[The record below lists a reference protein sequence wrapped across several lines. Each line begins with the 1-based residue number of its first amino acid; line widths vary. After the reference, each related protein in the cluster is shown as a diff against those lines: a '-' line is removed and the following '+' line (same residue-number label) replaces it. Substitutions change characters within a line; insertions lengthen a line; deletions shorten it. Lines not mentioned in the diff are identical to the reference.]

1 MYTTKNMDIKER
13 ISLKL
18 KKILAGMEI
27 AVEDINLEISKD
39 SKHGDLTTNIS
50 MRIAKEL
57 SSNPLDIAKKI
68 VNEFPKDE
76 DILNV
81 EAVSPGFINFFF
93 SNKYLLNILNQVV
106 TDSKYF
112 ELDALTGKR
121 YVIEYSD
128 PNPFK
133 IFHIGHLYTNIVG
146 ESFARL
152 VEALGGSVVRANY
165 QGDVG
170 LHVAKS
176 LWGLQKMLES
186 DGLKFD
192 DLKGRE
198 LVDRVR
204 YLGEAYMLG
213 FKMYDDEKDSEA
225 IAQIKDLNYYIFSL
239 YIPSLEKKNYFN
251 EYERIGIE
259 EMYLLGK
266 EWCLESFNNIFERTY
281 TKFDKSYL
289 ESQVCEK
296 GLDIV
301 AENMVG
307 RGKGLFKRNE
317 GAVIHEGDKER
328 GLHTRVFVNSEGLP
342 TYEAKDLALA
352 LMKFEELQFD
362 ESVIITADE
371 QSSYFKVVLDVL
383 SQLSPE
389 VAKRSKHF
397 SHGMVKL
404 PGAEKMSSRK
414 GKIIEG
420 EWLLD
425 ETKKKVEEVMKRSG
439 KWKGEEIEKIS
450 EDISVGAVKYLFV
463 KVSLGKDVIF
473 NFDNAVNFDGDSG
486 PYLQYVYA
494 RCSSLLG
501 DVKPVSSVDA
511 SSEIDPYTKELL
523 AHISKY
529 REVLLGSGLAYAP
542 SILSSYLFEL
552 GKIFNSFYQNVRVLD
567 SENTEML
574 LTVVYATSI
583 VMKHGLNVLGIKV
596 VDKM

>member
-18 KKILAGMEI
+18 KGILAEMEI
-27 AVEDINLEISKD
+27 VVDDINLEIPKD

-50 MRIAKEL
+50 MRISKEL
-57 SSNPLDIAKKI
+57 NSNPLDIAKKI
-68 VNEFPKDE
+68 VSEFPKDE
-76 DILNV
+76 DISNV

-93 SNKYLLNILNQVV
+93 SDKYLLNILNQII

-112 ELDALTGKR
+112 ELDALSGKR

-133 IFHIGHLYTNIVG
+133 IFHIGHLYTNMVG

-204 YLGEAYMLG
+204 YLGDAYMLG
-213 FKMYDDEKDSEA
+213 FKMYDDEKDLEA
-225 IAQIKDLNYYIFSL
+225 IAQIKELNYYIFSL
-239 YIPSLEKKNYFN
+239 YIPSLEKKSYFS

-266 EWCLESFNNIFERTY
+266 EWCLEYFNNIFERTY

-289 ESQVCEK
+289 ESQVCEN

-307 RGKGLFKRNE
+307 RGKGIFEKNE
-317 GAVIHEGDKER
+317 GAVIYEGDKER

-362 ESVIITADE
+362 ESVIITANE
-371 QSSYFKVVLDVL
+371 QSPYFKVVLDVL
-383 SQLSPE
+383 SQLSPGI
-389 VAKRSKHF
+389 AKRSKHF

-439 KWKGEEIEKIS
+439 KWKGEDIEKIS
-450 EDISVGAVKYLFV
+450 EDISVGAIKYLFV

-473 NFDNAVNFDGDSG
+473 NFDSAVNFDGDSG

-494 RCSSLLG
+494 RCTSLLG
-501 DVKPVSSVDA
+501 DTKPVFPTDIF
-511 SSEIDPYTKELL
+511 SEIDDYTKELL

-529 REVLLGSGLAYAP
+529 REVLLTSGLVYAP
-542 SILSSYLFEL
+542 SILSSYLFDL